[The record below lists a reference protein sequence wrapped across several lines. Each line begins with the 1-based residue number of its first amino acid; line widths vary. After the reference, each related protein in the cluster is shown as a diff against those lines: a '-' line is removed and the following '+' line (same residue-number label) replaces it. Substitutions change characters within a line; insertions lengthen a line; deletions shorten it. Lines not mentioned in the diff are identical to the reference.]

1 VIRAAKAELR
11 RRILE
16 QRDGLPADRRARAS
30 AAIAER
36 LAALAAFGVARAVL
50 AYAPFGSEVDT
61 RPLLHA
67 VLAAGKGLV
76 LPRVNRATRML
87 DLYRVDD
94 PAAQLE
100 PGTWGIPEPR
110 PGACPPAALGEV
122 ELVVV
127 PGVAFDVRGGRLGYG
142 AGYYDRLLR
151 GLAVGS
157 PPLVAGAFDVQVVPE
172 VPMDAHDRRLDQV
185 VTESRTYPE

>member
-30 AAIAER
+30 AAITAR
-36 LAALAAFGVARAVL
+36 LAGLPAFGAARTVL
-50 AYAPFGSEVDT
+50 AYASFGSEVDT
-61 RPLLHA
+61 GPLLRA
-67 VLAAGKGLV
+67 VLAAGKALV
-76 LPRVNRATRML
+76 LPRVNRASRML

-94 PAAQLE
+94 PAGQLE

-110 PGACPPAALGEV
+110 PATCPPAALGEV

-151 GLAVGS
+151 GLAAGA

-172 VPMDAHDRRLDQV
+172 VPMDAHDRRLDRV
-185 VTESRTYPE
+185 VTESRSYPE